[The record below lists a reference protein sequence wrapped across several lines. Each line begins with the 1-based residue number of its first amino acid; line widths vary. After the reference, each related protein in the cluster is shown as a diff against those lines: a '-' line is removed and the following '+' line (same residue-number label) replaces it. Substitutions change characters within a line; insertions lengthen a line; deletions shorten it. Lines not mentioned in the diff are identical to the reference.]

1 MRRATRYGAWMAA
14 AMFCAMGLVAW
25 AQEEP
30 AAKPAPA
37 EKPGQEQRE
46 KIAELN
52 QQINRMVVEAAQKIP
67 ELKAMHEAQQA
78 RWREANKKRGEAI
91 AANPEIKKLQED
103 LDAQR
108 KKEREMTEE
117 IIAKNPELAEM
128 QKELKE
134 LREKFEAKRREVV
147 SASPEM
153 AAVRKETLE
162 LQGKIFEAMKGV
174 PEVKQVYAE
183 ADAAWNEMV
192 KKAAE
197 AEPDIAKAVAER
209 DALMKAAAPAPAG
222 KPKEEPK

>member
-1 MRRATRYGAWMAA
+1 MAA

-78 RWREANKKRGEAI
+78 KWREGNQKRAELI
-91 AANPEIKKLQED
+91 VANPEIKKLQDE
-103 LDAQR
+103 LNEKR
-108 KKEREMTEE
+108 KKEREMSDE
-117 IIAKNPELAEM
+117 ITSKNPELVEL
-128 QKELKE
+128 QKQLKE
-134 LREKFEAKRREVV
+134 LRAKFEEKRREVV

-153 AAVRKETLE
+153 AALHKETLE
-162 LQGKIFEAMKGV
+162 LQGKIFEAMKDM

-192 KKAAE
+192 KSAAQ